1 MVRKSQSGKSPSKKS
16 RKSDPDATNDVMFT
30 TYTRGSVHKR
40 NLYIVSFPIIFLFTI
55 LRSLLYQIFLI
66 LRFVYCRS
74 SNYFVHTRN
83 DQINSNDEIER
94 NSCILVEEISE
105 MAQVRNS
112 GPGPG
117 DPLLAKQKHHH
128 RRAFEYI
135 SKALKIDEENEGQ
148 KDLAIDLYRKGIT
161 ELELGIAV
169 QCWGGRGEVWE
180 RAQRLHEKMKTNLV
194 MAKDRLQFLENME
207 NLQQLE
213 FEAQSKEPSPKLF
226 SNIPTLKVHV
236 PKPSGRKL
244 TVAGKRPA
252 NSTLSKS
259 QTLPRSM
266 GSRSAPIQPV
276 RPFNKV
282 SSTPPAVKKQLS
294 IPGNVGSPARRIN
307 SNSISTGATSKSTVR
322 GRSPTLKG
330 VDPKL
335 AQCILDEIVEGG
347 PQIQW
352 DDIVGQETAKQALQ
366 EMVILPSLR
375 PELFTGLR
383 TPARGLLLF
392 GPPGN
397 GKTLL
402 ARAVATECQ
411 ATFFSISAASLTS
424 KYVGDGEKMVRA
436 LFAIARELQ
445 PSIIFIDE
453 VDSLL
458 SERSNN
464 EHEASR
470 RLKTEFL
477 VEFDG
482 LPSNPENERVLVMAA
497 TNRPQELDEAA
508 LRRFTKRVY
517 VTLPDLET
525 RMRLLKKLLAKQGC
539 SLTAQE
545 LKRLAT
551 LTEGYSASDLTALA
565 KDAALGPIRELQPE
579 QVKQLDP
586 SAVRSITMGDFLD
599 SLKRIRRSVSPQS
612 LVAYEK
618 WSLQYGD
625 VSL

>member
-1 MVRKSQSGKSPSKKS
+1 MVRKTQTKSPGKKS
-16 RKSDPDATNDVMFT
+16 RKSDPDISRNDVMFT
-30 TYTRGSVHKR
+30 TYTETSVHKR
-40 NLYIVSFPIIFLFTI
+40 NLCIVSFPIIFLFNI
-55 LRSLLYQIFLI
+55 LRTLLYQIFVI
-66 LRFVYCRS
+66 LRFVYCSS
-74 SNYFVHTRN
+74 SNYLIKKRQFGCES
-83 DQINSNDEIER
+83 DQQVATCVI
-94 NSCILVEEISE
+94 EEITE
-105 MAQVRNS
+105 MTHAQRVT

-148 KDLAIDLYRKGIT
+148 KDLAIELYRKGIT

-180 RAQRLHEKMKTNLV
+180 RAQRLHEKMKTNLA
-194 MAKDRLQFLENME
+194 MAKDRLQFLESMDM
-207 NLQQLE
+207 LHRQDVQ
-213 FEAQSKEPSPKLF
+213 KEPKEAPKLSYT
-226 SNIPTLKVHV
+226 SNIPT
-236 PKPSGRKL
+236 PKLCFNKASGKKL
-244 TVAGKRPA
+244 SVAGKRPPNA
-252 NSTLSKS
+252 TLAKS

-276 RPFNKV
+276 RPFNKL

-294 IPGNVGSPARRIN
+294 VPGTTGSPARKTT
-307 SNSISTGATSKSTVR
+307 SIATSSKSTSR
-322 GRSPTLKG
+322 GGKSPNLRG
-330 VDPKL
+330 VDTKL
-335 AQCILDEIVEGG
+335 AQCIIDEIVEGG
-347 PQIQW
+347 LQVQW
-352 DDIVGQETAKQALQ
+352 DDIVGQDAAKQALQ

-402 ARAVATECQ
+402 ARAVATECR

-436 LFAIARELQ
+436 LFAVARELQ

-482 LPSNPENERVLVMAA
+482 LPSNPDSERVVVMAA

-508 LRRFTKRVY
+508 LRRFPKRVY

-525 RMRLLKKLLAKQGC
+525 RIRLFKMLLAKQGC
-539 SLTAQE
+539 TLTQQE

-579 QVKQLDP
+579 QVKEMDP
-586 SAVRSITMGDFLD
+586 NALRSITINDFLD

-625 VSL
+625 MSI

>member
-1 MVRKSQSGKSPSKKS
+1 MVRKTQSNKSPNKKS
-16 RKSDPDATNDVMFT
+16 RKNDTDVPSTHLTFPST
-30 TYTRGSVHKR
+30 SETSVHKR
-40 NLYIVSFPIIFLFTI
+40 NLCFVSFPIIFMFNI
-55 LRSLLYQIFLI
+55 LHSLLYQIFII
-66 LRFVYCRS
+66 LKFIYCS
-74 SNYFVHTRN
+74 SSSYLLK
-83 DQINSNDEIER
+83 SR
-94 NSCILVEEISE
+94 NSTFSDLNNKQSETVEVQE
-105 MAQVRNS
+105 MSNITPRLT

-148 KDLAIDLYRKGIT
+148 KELAIELYRKGIN

-180 RAQRLHEKMKTNLV
+180 RAQRLHDKMKTNLA
-194 MAKDRLQFLENME
+194 MAKDRLQFL
-207 NLQQLE
+207 
-213 FEAQSKEPSPKLF
+213 ATGK
-226 SNIPTLKVHV
+226 
-236 PKPSGRKL
+236 KL
-244 TVAGKRPA
+244 TVAARRPVGV
-252 NSTLSKS
+252 NVSKS

-266 GSRSAPIQPV
+266 GSRNAPVQPV
-276 RPFNKV
+276 RPFNKQA
-282 SSTPPAVKKQLS
+282 STPPAIKKQLS
-294 IPGNVGSPARRIN
+294 VPGNNSPARKAS
-307 SNSISTGATSKSTVR
+307 SNNKSTIR
-322 GRSPTLKG
+322 QKSPTLRG

-335 AQCILDEIVEGG
+335 AQNILDEIVEGG
-347 PQIQW
+347 AAVQW
-352 DDIVGQETAKQALQ
+352 DDIVGQEIAKQALQ

-383 TPARGLLLF
+383 SPARGLLLF

-402 ARAVATECQ
+402 ARAVANECQ
-411 ATFFSISAASLTS
+411 ATFFAISAASLTS
-424 KYVGDGEKMVRA
+424 KYVGEGEKLVRA
-436 LFAIARELQ
+436 LFAMARELQ

-482 LPSNPENERVLVMAA
+482 LPSNPENEKVIVMAA

-508 LRRFTKRVY
+508 LRRFPKRVY
-517 VTLPDLET
+517 VTLPDADT
-525 RMRLLKKLLAKQGC
+525 RCELLKKLLSKQGC
-539 SLTAQE
+539 TLSPKE

-551 LTEGYSASDLTALA
+551 LTDGYSGSDLTALA
-565 KDAALGPIRELQPE
+565 KDAALGPIRELDPE
-579 QVKQLDP
+579 QVKQMDP
-586 SAVRSITMGDFLD
+586 SSVRGITMSDFLD
-599 SLKRIRRSVSPQS
+599 ALKRIRKSVSPQS